1 MDDSGFKIVKLDVDN
16 YGTWSIDMKNLLIVK
31 GLGSAIDSAA
41 GGSGSAA
48 VDLKARALIGL
59 CVADHIKPTLASCN
73 TAVEAWTLLENAYKA
88 RSNARRLQLRRELNS
103 LKMASREDVTK
114 YVARGRAIMDQL
126 LAAGHATE
134 RDELVSALLAGLP
147 EAYNSMVDVLQGG
160 NGELTLEEVVPK
172 LQLVEQRLKSGETS
186 LGGEDNGVNAYY
198 AGRVTGVCWHC

>member
-31 GLGSAIDSAA
+31 GLGSAIDS
-41 GGSGSAA
+41 
-48 VDLKARALIGL
+48 
-59 CVADHIKPTLASCN
+59 
-73 TAVEAWTLLENAYKA
+73 
-88 RSNARRLQLRRELNS
+88 
-103 LKMASREDVTK
+103 
-114 YVARGRAIMDQL
+114 
-126 LAAGHATE
+126 
-134 RDELVSALLAGLP
+134 
-147 EAYNSMVDVLQGG
+147 DVLQGG